1 MHFPLCLSFLL
12 IIIPKTLYAQTLN
25 SGDSAWMLVSTVL
38 VLFMTLPG
46 LALFYAGLVRRG
58 NVLSVLMQCFTI
70 TCIASLVRSLGWGRL
85 KNATLLQVTLQH

>member
-70 TCIASLVRSLGWGRL
+70 TCIAL
-85 KNATLLQVTLQH
+85 